1 MKNKKNDKEVTQ
13 AINPLAQYDPDQ
25 PSYVPK
31 TLSRAYKRSV
41 YFPKEKAVIL
51 YQIEQITKEAARAGT
66 KMTFN
71 DVVIESIELW
81 YKHNLRKYI
90 SWLLH
95 RLIGRKF
102 TLDYK
107 LKNLKVKSKS
117 SSKDREIEIQHDKV
131 TEAITQIEKFL
142 YENRQVIPTG
152 DYDLLITEMI
162 HSLKKHSS
170 NEMNRALSKCLSRS
184 DIYEL
189 AAKVRHK
196 PKVKKQI
203 QAFGKGRDE
212 EHEWYE

>member
-1 MKNKKNDKEVTQ
+1 MKIKKNDKEVTQ
-13 AINPLAQYDPDQ
+13 DINPLAQYDPDQ

-31 TLSRAYKRSV
+31 TFGRAYKRSV

-51 YQIEQITKEAARAGT
+51 YKVNQITKEAARAGT

-81 YKHNLRKYI
+81 YQHNLRKYLF
-90 SWLLH
+90 WLLH
-95 RLIGRKF
+95 RLTGKKF
-102 TLDYK
+102 TLDQK
-107 LKNLKVKSKS
+107 LKKMKVKSKS
-117 SSKDREIEIQHDKV
+117 SSEDREIETQHDEV
-131 TEAITQIEKFL
+131 TEAIAQIEKFL

-162 HSLKKHSS
+162 QSLKKHSS
-170 NEMNRALSKCLSRS
+170 NEMNKALSKCLSRS

-196 PKVKKQI
+196 PKMKKQI
-203 QAFGKGRDE
+203 KEFGKGRDE
-212 EHEWYE
+212 EPEWYK